1 MRSGFKLVLNSR
13 IWVVAGSVWTS
24 EFYRG
29 DTLVLNCSF
38 LSIINQFSKPKY
50 NLDSKPRYLGIVG
63 CRRNW
68 EYLTLRIFG
77 YWESGSVQAVSNRLE
92 KIILFVVQN
101 ISCSFYLNPATSI
114 LVTDNGDELSSRQL
128 WDVGDCSRRFRHQH
142 PLYFNKSVE
151 YEYS

>member
-1 MRSGFKLVLNSR
+1 MFTSQSMMISSGKTFRLSFVKCCQFFRFKLSNSAQNIFSFVKFFNTEIDFIFMNWGAGSKLVLNSR

-38 LSIINQFSKPKY
+38 LSIINQFSKPRY

-68 EYLTLRIFG
+68 EYLTFRIFG
-77 YWESGSVQAVSNRLE
+77 YWESSFVEAISNR
-92 KIILFVVQN
+92 FSN
-101 ISCSFYLNPATSI
+101 A
-114 LVTDNGDELSSRQL
+114 
-128 WDVGDCSRRFRHQH
+128 
-142 PLYFNKSVE
+142 
-151 YEYS
+151 